1 MKKRGKL
8 INWIF
13 YAFMFGFIFIGILG
27 VRKVEAADSTKSTTM
42 TNEEV
47 DQFIDD
53 WIKTN
58 IKDSMTDYEK
68 AYKIYEY
75 IGSYSYNYRIS
86 NYYNFIRYGQGDCFA
101 FSYAYQR
108 FCNEA
113 GLTCYTRWAN
123 MDKGAGS
130 NHRNNVIYINGIY
143 YIVDC
148 NAKAIGGE
156 RFDKQRTPFLYT
168 IENGKATYVQY
179 FGIGGKV
186 EVPSVIEGCP
196 VTEIRKS
203 AFCCDNAISVVEI
216 PSSVEKLPEP
226 FATSTGKEEYTIK
239 EFQIDK
245 GNPNYK
251 SVNGDI
257 YSKDGKRL
265 IFFAPN
271 KADFIVEDGTEVIS
285 DYAGYNA
292 GRGTELTTSTIN
304 VSTGKITTAQAM
316 DSIKLPNSLRKI
328 GDNVFC
334 DVLGDLT
341 IPEGVEEIGND
352 IVKSV
357 TGGLIL
363 PSSLQKIGTIST
375 KIVKFQGKDVEIGSK
390 SGKVET
396 VFALKD
402 GKIEQFCKE
411 NNIQFVS
418 EEDAKLQK
426 DWFKLSGSYVSLSD
440 KAPSWL
446 QKNMYEV
453 EWVDTYSKKV
463 VAKKFATGSTII
475 SHTVGIKGRREATC
489 TETGYEG
496 TEYCIDCS
504 MVLNYGKMIPALGH
518 HWEESGIQKPTCTEW
533 GKKQYTCGIC
543 GATNTEDIPLAQH
556 QITIK
561 GKKEADCA
569 IEGYTGDEVCSVCG
583 QTIRQGTKIDKTNN
597 HKWDTGKV
605 TTEATCTSKGENTYI
620 CEVCGTT
627 KIEEI
632 PITEHKFTTANKKE
646 ATCTEDGYTGGM
658 ICEICNTIV
667 GGNIIPAT
675 GHTPEKIGLKKST
688 CTSKGYTGDV
698 VCKTCGTALEKGH
711 ETNLIQHIW
720 DKGKVTT
727 AATYWRTGVKTF
739 TCAICNNHKTTVLP
753 KIAMPKTGTKYIV
766 GGNTYV
772 ITKAGSEVSFT
783 KTNAK
788 AKSITVPNT
797 IKVSGI
803 TYKVTSIGA
812 NAFKNCKKLT
822 SVYVGANVVK
832 ITNGAFNNDPAL
844 KTVIIKTM
852 KLTKETVSK
861 KAFNKVNKK
870 MVIKVPKKVK
880 KTYINIFKG
889 YTVK

>member
-1 MKKRGKL
+1 M
-8 INWIF
+8 
-13 YAFMFGFIFIGILG
+13 M
-27 VRKVEAADSTKSTTM
+27 
-42 TNEEV
+42 
-47 DQFIDD
+47 
-53 WIKTN
+53 
-58 IKDSMTDYEK
+58 
-68 AYKIYEY
+68 
-75 IGSYSYNYRIS
+75 
-86 NYYNFIRYGQGDCFA
+86 IR
-101 FSYAYQR
+101 
-108 FCNEA
+108 
-113 GLTCYTRWAN
+113 
-123 MDKGAGS
+123 
-130 NHRNNVIYINGIY
+130 
-143 YIVDC
+143 
-148 NAKAIGGE
+148 
-156 RFDKQRTPFLYT
+156 
-168 IENGKATYVQY
+168 
-179 FGIGGKV
+179 
-186 EVPSVIEGCP
+186 CP

-271 KADFIVEDGTEVIS
+271 KADFTVEDGTEVIS

-292 GRGTELTTSTIN
+292 GR
-304 VSTGKITTAQAM
+304 
-316 DSIKLPNSLRKI
+316 
-328 GDNVFC
+328 
-334 DVLGDLT
+334 
-341 IPEGVEEIGND
+341 
-352 IVKSV
+352 
-357 TGGLIL
+357 
-363 PSSLQKIGTIST
+363 
-375 KIVKFQGKDVEIGSK
+375 
-390 SGKVET
+390 
-396 VFALKD
+396 
-402 GKIEQFCKE
+402 
-411 NNIQFVS
+411 
-418 EEDAKLQK
+418 
-426 DWFKLSGSYVSLSD
+426 
-440 KAPSWL
+440 
-446 QKNMYEV
+446 
-453 EWVDTYSKKV
+453 
-463 VAKKFATGSTII
+463 
-475 SHTVGIKGRREATC
+475 
-489 TETGYEG
+489 G

-556 QITIK
+556 QTTIK

-605 TTEATCTSKGENTYI
+605 TTKATCTSKGENTYT

-667 GGNIIPAT
+667 GGEIIPAT

-698 VCKTCGTALEKGH
+698 VCKTCGTVLEKGH

-720 DKGKVTT
+720 DEGKVTT

-739 TCAICNNHKTTVLP
+739 TCTVCNNHKTTVLP
-753 KIAMPKTGTKYIV
+753 KITMPKTGTKYIV

-822 SVYVGANVVK
+822 FVCVGANVVK

-852 KLTKETVSK
+852 KLTKKTVSK

-880 KTYINIFKG
+880 KTYVSIFKSH
-889 YTVK
+889 TVK